1 MIFNL
6 NNLPLFSSPHNSLL
20 LFEKALNK
28 SESIINENT
37 GKHILF
43 ELNIAPIPSFN
54 NVLFFDLFIKGNNGN
69 ILKSFKFMVF
79 NFKTPDISIFFYDE
93 DEFFEKSIYDIKYIL
108 MDNKKL
114 FFFIRNLFIL
124 FKLDPSLSSGAY
136 EK

>member
-1 MIFNL
+1 
-6 NNLPLFSSPHNSLL
+6 
-20 LFEKALNK
+20 
-28 SESIINENT
+28 
-37 GKHILF
+37 
-43 ELNIAPIPSFN
+43 
-54 NVLFFDLFIKGNNGN
+54 
-69 ILKSFKFMVF
+69 MVF

-93 DEFFEKSIYDIKYIL
+93 DEFFEKSIYDIKYVL